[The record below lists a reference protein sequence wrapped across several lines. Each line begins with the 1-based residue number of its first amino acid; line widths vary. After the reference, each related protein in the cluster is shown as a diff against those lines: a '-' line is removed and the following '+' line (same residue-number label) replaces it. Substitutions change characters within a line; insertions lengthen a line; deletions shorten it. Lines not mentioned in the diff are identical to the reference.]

1 MGINS
6 FGFKF
11 TLQVSI
17 LIQEF
22 LISSFA
28 TLYHLKN
35 CYWGNRWQIYLPGGG
50 GEAVGGGVVVT
61 KVQTQIKK
69 QIKPMLVKPLI
80 KAQNYPFRSCNCPYL
95 NNVLSLLSFF
105 IIIIFFIGGS
115 DVCPRWHLSMIRDR
129 KIQFRGLYCDV
140 YYPRILWIN

>member
-50 GEAVGGGVVVT
+50 GEAVGGGVVT
-61 KVQTQIKK
+61 KVQTKIKK
-69 QIKPMLVKPLI
+69 QIKPILLKPLI

-95 NNVLSLLSFF
+95 NNVRSLLSVFL
-105 IIIIFFIGGS
+105 GGGGGYWRFS
-115 DVCPRWHLSMIRDR
+115 TWHLSVIRDR

-140 YYPRILWIN
+140 YYTRIL

>member
-1 MGINS
+1 ME
-6 FGFKF
+6 K
-11 TLQVSI
+11 
-17 LIQEF
+17 
-22 LISSFA
+22 
-28 TLYHLKN
+28 
-35 CYWGNRWQIYLPGGG
+35 YLPGGG
-50 GEAVGGGVVVT
+50 GEAVGGGVVT

-115 DVCPRWHLSMIRDR
+115 DVCPR
-129 KIQFRGLYCDV
+129 
-140 YYPRILWIN
+140 